1 MPRRRFRLARRW
13 WWIPPAAVLLVLLAA
28 AVYPLREWRQA
39 RRAQRTDPHIEAAAA
54 RYGVEAALLRAV
66 VWRESGFDPTARGA
80 AGEFGLMQVGEIAGQ
95 EWADAHGLGHFEPGH
110 LLDPA
115 TNVLAGAWYL
125 AKLTRRYAATD
136 DPVAY
141 GLADYNAGRAN
152 VLRWLRGAGATN
164 REAFLGQMDFPG
176 TRAYVRAVLEKHAE
190 YRESGHR

>member
-1 MPRRRFRLARRW
+1 MPTRRPRPSRRCRRGLAG
-13 WWIPPAAVLLVLLAA
+13 VLLLALLAA
-28 AVYPLREWRQA
+28 AAYPLRQWREA
-39 RRAQRTDPHIEAAAA
+39 RRARHVVPHVEAAAA
-54 RYGVEAALLRAV
+54 RYGVDAALLRAV
-66 VWRESGFDPTARGA
+66 IWRESGFDPAARGA

-125 AKLTRRYAATD
+125 AKVTRRYAATD

-141 GLADYNAGRAN
+141 GLAEYNAGRAN

-164 REAFLGQMDFPG
+164 REVFLEQMDFPG
-176 TRAYVRAVLEKHAE
+176 TRAYVRAVLAKHAE
-190 YRESGHR
+190 YRERGRP